1 MQRPHKEA
9 WDRNVFFNLSF
20 LQHEMLFEFKGVS
33 KKCISCKNM
42 LILMLMTLHYQVLR
56 QTEEVA
62 RVKQMCFLVC
72 CWALVERIVSNV
84 GDLFCLV
91 NYRDLFSF
99 VRVCWG
105 QLSVRKVECN
115 DGVKCVNLEW
125 SLAQLLSVPLTS
137 SMFNSKVLF
146 SIKKILQALGK
157 LFGSCL

>member
-20 LQHEMLFEFKGVS
+20 LQHEMLFEFERVS

-72 CWALVERIVSNV
+72 CWALEERIVSDV

-105 QLSVRKVECN
+105 QLSLRKVECN

-125 SLAQLLSVPLTS
+125 SLLQLLSVPLTS
-137 SMFNSKVLF
+137 SMFNSKTF
-146 SIKKILQALGK
+146 ISN
-157 LFGSCL
+157 